1 MTIRKLNLKRL
12 AAEYG
17 RIYAAANIPGVIRAH
32 RSDLMAPTIPI

>member
-17 RIYAAANIPGVIRAH
+17 RIYAAANSLPQKVFY
-32 RSDLMAPTIPI
+32 S